1 MFISLLLITLLVAMV
16 VSSAVTWLF
25 NQPIANIL
33 NRIIADEISVAWV
46 KYLKFAIFVVGVS
59 SGVRIYD
66 LERYIT
72 PSAWDKEAKIL
83 VLTGE
88 RWILEVYRTII
99 ETLQGIA
106 WLLLVFFAVALIAY
120 VIVRMSE
127 LKRARETDRPKA

>member
-72 PSAWDKEAKIL
+72 PNAWDKDAKVL
-83 VLTGE
+83 VLT
-88 RWILEVYRTII
+88 
-99 ETLQGIA
+99 
-106 WLLLVFFAVALIAY
+106 
-120 VIVRMSE
+120 
-127 LKRARETDRPKA
+127 DRKSVV

>member
-33 NRIIADEISVAWV
+33 KRIIADEISVAWV

-72 PSAWDKEAKIL
+72 PSAWDKETKVL

-127 LKRARETDRPKA
+127 LKRARDTDRPRA

>member
-72 PSAWDKEAKIL
+72 PSAWDKEAKVL